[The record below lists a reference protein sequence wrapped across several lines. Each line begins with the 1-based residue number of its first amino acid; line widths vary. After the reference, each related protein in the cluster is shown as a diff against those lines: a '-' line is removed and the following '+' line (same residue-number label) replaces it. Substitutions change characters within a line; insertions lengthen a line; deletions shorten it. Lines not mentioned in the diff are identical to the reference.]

1 MAKRVYFFDDP
12 EPVGRE
18 LLGGKGAGLAEM
30 TRIGL
35 PVPYGFTITTEV
47 CREYYAL
54 GGKMPDGLKE
64 ETVQAMRKVEEK
76 TGKKFGDPTNPLL
89 VSVRSGA
96 RVSMPGM
103 MDTILNLGLNDETVK
118 GLARLTS
125 NERFAWDSYRRFV
138 MMFSD
143 VVLGIPKDEFEKIL
157 DEVKEHEGVKFDAE
171 VSAEGLKQVA
181 ERSKLLVEKELG
193 RPFPQDVW
201 EQLFM
206 AIEAVFRSWNNPRAI
221 LYRQLNGI
229 PDDWGTAVNIVEMVF
244 GNMGDDSGTGVAFTR
259 NPATG
264 EKELYG
270 EYLANA
276 QGEDVVAGVRTPK
289 PIKEMQNEWPQTY
302 QQLLQVAELLEK
314 HFKDMQDME
323 FTVERGKL
331 YMLQTRSGK
340 RTAEAAVRIASE
352 MAQEGLISKE
362 DAVLRITPEEI
373 NRLLHKRID
382 HKAKGNPVAVGLAAS
397 PGAAVGEVVFSADE
411 AVAEANAGKK
421 VILVRPETTPDDL
434 HGMVAAQGILTT
446 RGGMTSHAAVIARG
460 MGKPAVTGTESL
472 RLDLDNGIIY
482 APNGVVIKRGDVI
495 TLDGG
500 TGEVFLGALPL
511 VEPEMSKYSEQILA
525 WADEFRR
532 LGVKANADTP
542 EDAAL
547 ARSFGA
553 EGIGLTR
560 TEHMFLGPERVQV
573 VQDMIMAETSEERIK
588 PLERLLELQK
598 GDFVG
603 ILKAMDGLPV
613 TIRLLDPPLHEF
625 LPEPGEIE
633 EQIEEAMKR
642 GASEKEIEK
651 LNKLFRRA
659 VQLQEH
665 NPMMGFR
672 GCRLGIVYPEI
683 YEMQVRAVAEAAVEL
698 KKQGYNPRF
707 QIMHPLVGTE
717 SEMKFLADMT
727 HKVVKEIF
735 EKAGVELDYKVG
747 TMIEVPRAA
756 LVAGDLAKYAEF
768 FSFGTNDLTQMTY
781 AYSRDDAE
789 GKFLGHYVEK
799 GILPENPFI
808 TLDTQ
813 GVGRLIS
820 MAVTEGRQTRPDIEI
835 GICGEHGGDPRS
847 IEFCHRAGLDYVSA
861 SPYRVP
867 VARLAAAHAAIKEK
881 RGEVFR
887 DK

>member
-1 MAKRVYFFDDP
+1 MAKRIYFFDDP

-35 PVPYGFTITTEV
+35 PVPYGFTVTTEV
-47 CREYYAL
+47 CREYYRL
-54 GGKMPDGLKE
+54 GGRLPDGLKE
-64 ETVQAMRKVEEK
+64 EVIQSMHRLEDKA
-76 TGKKFGDPTNPLL
+76 GKKFGDPSNPLL
-89 VSVRSGA
+89 ISVRSGA

-103 MDTILNLGLNDETVK
+103 MDTILNLGLNDETVL
-118 GLARLTS
+118 GLARLTN
-125 NERFAWDSYRRFV
+125 NERFAWDSYRRFIT
-138 MMFSD
+138 MFSD
-143 VVLGIPKDEFEKIL
+143 VVLGISKDEFEKVL
-157 DEVKEHEGVKFDAE
+157 DEVKEKEHVKYDAE
-171 VSAEGLKQVA
+171 VSAEGLKEVA
-181 ERSKLLVEKELG
+181 LKSKELVQKITG
-193 RPFPQDVW
+193 NPFPMDVW

-221 LYRQLNGI
+221 LYRQLNNI
-229 PDDWGTAVNIVEMVF
+229 PDDWGTAVNIVQMVF

-270 EYLANA
+270 EYLTNA
-276 QGEDVVAGVRTPK
+276 QGEDVVAGIRTPK
-289 PIKEMQNEWPQTY
+289 PIKEMAQEWPNTY
-302 QQLLQVAELLEK
+302 AELTHVAALLEK

-323 FTVERGKL
+323 FTVEKGKL

-340 RTAEAAVRIASE
+340 RTAQAAVTIAVD
-352 MAQEGLISKE
+352 MVHEGLIDKE
-362 DAVLRITPEEI
+362 TAVLRVSPEDV
-373 NRLLHKRID
+373 NHLLHKRID
-382 HKAKGNPVAVGLAAS
+382 PSAKGNPIAVGLAAS
-397 PGAAVGEVVFSADE
+397 PGAAVGTLVFSAEE
-411 AVAEANAGKK
+411 AVAEASAGKS
-421 VILVRPETTPDDL
+421 VILCRPETTPDDL

-472 RLDLDNGIIY
+472 KLDLDNGVVT
-482 APNGVVIKRGDVI
+482 APGGVTIKRGDVVTI
-495 TLDGG
+495 DGG

-511 VEPEMSKYSEQILA
+511 VEPEVSAHFEELLS

-547 ARSFGA
+547 ARKFGA

-560 TEHMFLGPERVQV
+560 TEHMFLGHERTQI
-573 VQDMIMAETSEERIK
+573 VQDMILAETTEERMV
-588 PLERLLELQK
+588 PLQKLLELQRS
-598 GDFVG
+598 DFIG

-625 LPEPGEIE
+625 LPEPHEAAKELEQAKRNGAPAEEIE
-633 EQIEEAMKR
+633 RLER
-642 GASEKEIEK
+642 
-651 LNKLFRRA
+651 LYRRT
-659 VQLQEH
+659 VQFQEH

-672 GCRLGIVYPEI
+672 GCRLGIIYPEI
-683 YEMQVRAVAEAAVEL
+683 YEMQIRAVAEAAVEL

-717 SEMKFLADMT
+717 AEMKFLAEMT
-727 HKVVKEIF
+727 HKVVNEVLGNNGI
-735 EKAGVELDYKVG
+735 ELDYKVG
-747 TMIEVPRAA
+747 TMVEVPRAA

-768 FSFGTNDLTQMTY
+768 FSFGTNDLTQLTFG
-781 AYSRDDAE
+781 YSRDDAE
-789 GKFLGHYVEK
+789 GKFLGAYVQK
-799 GILPENPFI
+799 GILPEDPFI
-808 TLDTQ
+808 SLDRN
-813 GVGRLIS
+813 GVGRLVELG
-820 MAVTEGRQTRPDIEI
+820 VTEGRATRPDLEV
-835 GICGEHGGDPRS
+835 GICGEHGGDPKS
-847 IEFCHRAGLDYVSA
+847 IEFCHQVGLDYVSA

-867 VARLAAAHAAIKEK
+867 LARLAAAQAALKEK
-881 RGEVFR
+881 RGEIFK